1 MTSHEPQ
8 DFVRIT
14 NREVWEKLGRVETK
28 IDQALTKQE
37 KADEERADH
46 SKRIRSLELRFYGI
60 LAGIIATVGS
70 IIGLDRLAG
79 GG

>member
-1 MTSHEPQ
+1 MQENNGQ

-14 NREVWEKLGRVETK
+14 NREVWEKLGRVEAKLDNTLS
-28 IDQALTKQE
+28 QLQ
-37 KADEERADH
+37 KAEEQRADH
-46 SKRIRSLELRFYGI
+46 SKRIRALELRFYGI

-70 IIGLDRLAG
+70 IVGLERLG